1 MDTTA
6 TPKLPVDV
14 LLEMRPALSG
24 NAGIPQENRL
34 LFRCLAELA
43 SIRVTGLLQ
52 NSERVLAKG
61 LPVRRAGSSRSLSA
75 DQQLNRLGQVVITLE
90 QGSWSFYLQ
99 AVAHT
104 VAMALWHMLGGRQR
118 LTRFDA
124 SHFRDFIWRKLF
136 GRTLPPDD
144 FALVTDGSFRVARVP
159 WIAMHICALV
169 MRRLGYALYPR
180 LDTSEFD
187 VMITETPYPATVSRT
202 TQLVVRYHDAIP
214 LLMPHTISDR
224 RFHQASHYRA
234 LRKNVRSGA
243 WFVCVSDATRKDL
256 LSIFPEVQER
266 CVTIHNV
273 VSHHYYD
280 EDSRA
285 ERVAEIIRTRL
296 NTSGELWASSGEAT
310 RALLEV
316 GVGSEPFDYLLIVAT
331 VEPRKN
337 HLTLLSAWERLRRE
351 RYPGLKLLMVGGLG
365 WHHDDIVRKF
375 RPWTERGDAFF
386 LEDVSAAELRL
397 LYKQARATVCPSFG
411 EGFGLPGVEAM
422 ASGGVVVA
430 SNIAVHREI
439 YGDAA
444 QYFSPYSSDEL
455 SAAIREVGEPSS
467 NSRRETLI
475 TKGKARARLYS
486 REVILPQWESFLSAR
501 ARQLSAA

>member
-1 MDTTA
+1 
-6 TPKLPVDV
+6 
-14 LLEMRPALSG
+14 MRPALSG

-34 LFRCLAELA
+34 LFRGLTGLAGV
-43 SIRVTGLLQ
+43 RVTGLLQ
-52 NSERVLAKG
+52 KSERVLARG
-61 LPVRRAGSSRSLSA
+61 LPMRRAGSSRSLST

-90 QGSWSFYLQ
+90 QGAWSYYVQ

-104 VAMALWHMLGGRQR
+104 IAMALWHMLGGWQR

-124 SHFRDFIWRKLF
+124 SHFRDFIWRRLF

-144 FALVTDGSFRVARVP
+144 FALVTDASFCVARIP
-159 WIAMHICALV
+159 WIAMHTCALV
-169 MRRLGYALYPR
+169 MRRVGYALYPR

-202 TQLVVRYHDAIP
+202 TRLVVRYHDAIP

-285 ERVAEIIRTRL
+285 ERAAEIVRTRL
-296 NTSGELWASSGEAT
+296 NSSSELWSSPGDAT
-310 RALLEV
+310 RALREV
-316 GVGSEPFDYLLIVAT
+316 GTESEPFDYLLIVAT

-351 RYPGLKLLMVGGLG
+351 GYPGLKLLMVGGLG

-386 LEDVSAAELRL
+386 LEDVSPAELRL
-397 LYKQARATVCPSFG
+397 LYKHARATICPSFG

-430 SNIAVHREI
+430 SNIAAHREI

-444 QYFSPYSSDEL
+444 QYFSPYSADEL
-455 SAAIREVGEPSS
+455 SAAIKEVVEPSCTD
-467 NSRRETLI
+467 RRESLM
-475 TKGKARARLYS
+475 TKGKVRARLYS
-486 REVILPQWESFLSAR
+486 PEAILPQWESFLSAR
-501 ARQLSAA
+501 IRQPSVA